1 MKREK
6 LEQMLNKKVKAT
18 ILNTEL
24 VGILRKSDD
33 EMFKDTPNLYLSDKF
48 YFLEDSS
55 GTPSFLF
62 RSSYVQKCKLINQKG

>member
-33 EMFKDTPNLYLSDKF
+33 EIFKDNPNLYLSEKF

-55 GTPSFLF
+55 GAMSFLF
-62 RSSYVQKCKLINQKG
+62 HSSHVQKCKLINQKG